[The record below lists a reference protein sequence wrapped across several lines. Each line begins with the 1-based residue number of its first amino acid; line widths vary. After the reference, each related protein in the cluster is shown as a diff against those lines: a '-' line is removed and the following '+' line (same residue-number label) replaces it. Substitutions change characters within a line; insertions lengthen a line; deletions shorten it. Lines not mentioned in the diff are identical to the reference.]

1 MIMDEKYVIT
11 IGRQFGSG
19 GYTIARHL
27 AERLGIKFFDKELLA
42 LAAKESGFKESLFEQ
57 KDEKKSLFDF
67 ICSVHTVFDGG
78 HAVYGNC
85 LSDESLFKIQSD
97 VIVKQAARQ
106 SCLFVGRCADY
117 ILRNHPRCVNIFI
130 AADPAD
136 RVKRISQR
144 LNVDDTAARKAIE
157 KADEQRSA
165 YYNYYSC
172 NTWGAA
178 ATYHLCV
185 NSSKMG
191 FEKTEDLLIDF
202 IRETLHLEVK

>member
-1 MIMDEKYVIT
+1 MDGKYVIN

-19 GYTIARHL
+19 GYTIALHL
-27 AERLGIKFFDKELLA
+27 AGRLGIKFFDKELLA
-42 LAAKESGFKESLFEQ
+42 LAAKESGFQESLFEK

-97 VIVKQAARQ
+97 VIVDQAAKQ

-117 ILRNHPRCVNIFI
+117 ILRDNPRCVNVFI
-130 AADPAD
+130 SADPED
-136 RVKRISQR
+136 RVKRICER
-144 LNVDDTAARKAIE
+144 LGIDEAAAHKAIE
-157 KADEQRSA
+157 KADEQRSS

-178 ATYHLCV
+178 ATYHLCI

-191 FEKTEDLLIDF
+191 LEKTEDIIIEF
-202 IRETLHLEVK
+202 VKGTLHLEK

>member
-1 MIMDEKYVIT
+1 MDKNYVVN

-42 LAAKESGFKESLFEQ
+42 LAAKESGFQESLFEK

-78 HAVYGNC
+78 HGLYGNC

-97 VIVKQAARQ
+97 VIMEQASKQ

-117 ILRNHPRCVNIFI
+117 ILRNKPRCVNVFI
-130 AADPAD
+130 SADPAD
-136 RVKRISQR
+136 RVKRVCQR
-144 LNVDDTAARKAIE
+144 LGVDEEAAKKAIE
-157 KADEQRSA
+157 KADEERSA

-178 ATYHLCV
+178 ATYHLCI

-191 FEKTEDLLIDF
+191 FEKTEDLIIEF
-202 IRETLHLEVK
+202 IRTTLQLEK

>member
-1 MIMDEKYVIT
+1 MDEKYVIT

>member
-1 MIMDEKYVIT
+1 MDEKYVVN

-27 AERLGIKFFDKELLA
+27 ADRLGIRFFDKELLA
-42 LAAKESGFKESLFEQ
+42 LAAKESGFQESLFEK

-97 VIVKQAARQ
+97 VIAEQASKQ

-117 ILRNHPRCVNIFI
+117 ILRNNPRCVNIFI
-130 AADPAD
+130 SADPDD
-136 RVKRISQR
+136 RLKRICQR
-144 LNVDDTAARKAIE
+144 LNVDEATARKAIE

-172 NTWGAA
+172 KTWGAA
-178 ATYHLCV
+178 ATYHLCI

-191 FEKTEDLLIDF
+191 FEKTEDMIIDF
-202 IRETLHLEVK
+202 IRATLHLNK